1 MSMLCTFLF
10 FVHLYS
16 ICISTLCTTISYVI
30 SGIVHFCGEDSCTRG
45 TLSNL
50 LFLFLY
56 ISDVNEENDVD
67 SKDAVQREMDVMSS
81 DLGLQN
87 HEVEDQEG
95 SQLEVSECEGPKLK
109 ESGLTSKESSH
120 GSAGFHIPDCAKP
133 SLGLPSALSGEKEGL
148 LITEASQFKDG
159 GKSPVVSK
167 SGSQCLVGQRGK
179 WRDVRSNEDDMECS
193 GKGLEDTV
201 LKVQALAKEVEVCDR
216 IVHPVTEQVEA
227 TTLEATA
234 LEITFELLPA
244 SIEVYST
251 TMPLE
256 APPMAMLAGAE
267 VVAKPPTTSLSKVQ
281 TKRGNNQAES
291 DDLGPENVP
300 APENLYSAE
309 KRTLKDLSELPRVTD
324 SPHPISVTSRRT
336 RSRAAK
342 ELDAEMVTKVTL
354 KKGKGHKVG
363 GTSSQKRARVA
374 TSK

>member
-1 MSMLCTFLF
+1 ML
-10 FVHLYS
+10 
-16 ICISTLCTTISYVI
+16 
-30 SGIVHFCGEDSCTRG
+30 
-45 TLSNL
+45 
-50 LFLFLY
+50 LY

-67 SKDAVQREMDVMSS
+67 SKDASHREMDVMSS

-87 HEVEDQEG
+87 REVEDQEG

-109 ESGLTSKESSH
+109 EFDLTSKKSSH

-148 LITEASQFKDG
+148 LIMETSQFKDG

-179 WRDVRSNEDDMECS
+179 RRDVRSNEDDMECS

-216 IVHPVTEQVEA
+216 IVHPVTEQVDA

-234 LEITFELLPA
+234 LEIPFELLPA
-244 SIEVYST
+244 SIGVHNT
-251 TMPLE
+251 VMPLE
-256 APPMAMLAGAE
+256 APAMAIQAGVE
-267 VVAKPPTTSLSKVQ
+267 VVAKPPTTSPSKVQ
-281 TKRGNNQAES
+281 ARRGKDQAES
-291 DDLGPENVP
+291 NDLDPENVP
-300 APENLYSAE
+300 ALENLYSAE

-324 SPHPISVTSRRT
+324 SPDPVSETGRRT

-342 ELDAEMVTKVTL
+342 ELNAELITKVTV